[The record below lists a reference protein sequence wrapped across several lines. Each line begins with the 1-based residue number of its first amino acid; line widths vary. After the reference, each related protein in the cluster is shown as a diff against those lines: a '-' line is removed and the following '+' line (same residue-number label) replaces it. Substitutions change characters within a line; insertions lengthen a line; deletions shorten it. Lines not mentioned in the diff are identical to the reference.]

1 MREMQNPETNFNEIS
16 LLDAMP
22 VGVVVFDA
30 MQRVQYVNQVF
41 ERMGLGA
48 SSEMNAQLTGCLG
61 GLYSTLKEDISNLE
75 RGIMMEREVLKQHT
89 LSGGEISVIAKGV
102 PLFLGNTY
110 SGGILIFE
118 DLSISTEHNLYS
130 PFPSRIDL
138 EFLFAS
144 AFTFCALVSLQGDV
158 LYVPAGKD
166 TIGQVKLVPGE
177 PVYNQFPPD
186 IAKQIRHIVE
196 EHSDV
201 STEKILFTVV
211 TEQGLKDIYLI
222 EFSQFTTGGNIPAIL
237 LTAREIGKEQRAVLT
252 ISEENAA
259 LKDWVQIYDSL
270 PEPFVALSAQG
281 ELLRINPAAE
291 IAFSLNKERDLSQ
304 IFGTVSGIYTPEFFE
319 NTKKV
324 LESQSLQSTKISVE
338 LPTGEKVYYRLTFA
352 KAEGLSNPVYT
363 CYAKN
368 ISQDERLKI
377 ELASSQE
384 FLSLIFDNVSD
395 LICVIDNK
403 GHIHK
408 MNRAFRTLAGLYDI
422 IQGRTTLSS
431 YLEKYFSVDG
441 VLDIEALKIK
451 SDKKEQIHFL
461 RTHDEELSVI
471 PRLIDF
477 YYENQPMYILLLEDS
492 TEGAQ
497 RDKEIRFVENVVN
510 SAPTGIAVLLKQRII
525 YSNRA
530 FALTFGYKQEHEL
543 SGLKIEAVAGVNIIY
558 YYHYLNS
565 FSSSFELLCVR
576 RNESEFFAEFKSEKF
591 IAHGEEYVV
600 LSVQD
605 ISDVKK
611 AQQVVKDSEE
621 KYRSLTENID
631 DFFYISERIDGRLKN
646 VFFTASVLKVTGYD
660 DYEFIRETTFFIK
673 IIYPDDLLQIKIK
686 YKNLLKNTYKNSEE
700 FTLRIIHKAGHIV
713 WLRNK
718 VTIHRDDNNQVV
730 KIYGV
735 VSNISAQVKA
745 DEERKNF
752 LEDLQKLNRTK
763 DRFISIISHDLRTP
777 FSSILGF
784 TEVLLQENEPG
795 KKERQHYI
803 SMIRE
808 SSLTMLSLVNSLLD
822 WTRVQDGRIKYE
834 PKKTNL
840 HKLVDKSISTI
851 SGSAFTKNI
860 TVTNDVPE
868 HIFVFIDSALMIQV
882 YNNLLSNAM
891 KFTPQNGTISVGITK
906 TANTRFIESTVTD
919 TGKGIKPDDL
929 PKLFDLETKF
939 TTVGTSGE
947 KGTGFGLTLVKEIIE
962 KHGGSIGVQSK
973 VNEGTTFMFSMPQA
987 SSSILLIDDNS
998 TDRILYSK
1006 IMKSLI
1012 KDHEVHTATSIK
1024 EGFEEF
1030 VAKQPVLVVVEHLL
1044 PDGSGFDLLQQLSV
1058 IEKTLRPAII
1068 VLSSSVGESEK
1079 VEYGEMGVQFVFKKP
1094 VNLNT
1099 LKEAVEQSIR
1109 SLYN

>member
-1 MREMQNPETNFNEIS
+1 MSEIKSPETNFNEIS

-48 SSEMNAQLTGCLG
+48 NSEMNAKLTNCLG
-61 GLYSTLKEDISNLE
+61 SLFTSLKEDLQNLE
-75 RGIMMEREVLKQHT
+75 RGIMMEREVLKQPT

-102 PLFLGNTY
+102 PLFLGTTY
-110 SGGILIFE
+110 SGGILVFE

-138 EFLFAS
+138 EFLFSS

-158 LYVPAGKD
+158 LYVPVGKD
-166 TIGQVKLVPGE
+166 TLGQVRVLLGDSIYSP
-177 PVYNQFPPD
+177 FPPET
-186 IAKQIRHIVE
+186 AKQIRHIIE

-201 STEKILFTVV
+201 STEKLLFTVT
-211 TEQGLKDIYLI
+211 TEQGLKETYSI

-237 LTAREIGKEQRAVLT
+237 LTAREIGKEQRAVQS
-252 ISEENAA
+252 ISSENAA
-259 LKDWVQIYDSL
+259 LKDWIQVYESL
-270 PEPFVALSAQG
+270 PDPIMALSSEGA
-281 ELLRINPAAE
+281 LLRINPAGE
-291 IAFSLNKERDLSQ
+291 RAFSLNKESDLSKV
-304 IFGTVSGIYTPEFFE
+304 FGTVTGIYTPEFFV
-319 NTKKV
+319 NTKQV
-324 LESQSLQSTKISVE
+324 LEAEAVHCTKISVDA
-338 LPTGEKVYYRLTFA
+338 PNGEKIFYRLSFS
-352 KAEGLSNPVYT
+352 KVEGLTTPLYV

-395 LICVIDNK
+395 LVCVIDKK
-403 GHIHK
+403 GHIYK
-408 MNRAFRTLAGLYDI
+408 MNRAFRNIAGLYDI
-422 IQGRTTLSS
+422 SRGRTTLAT
-431 YLEKYFSVDG
+431 YLEKYFSIDG
-441 VLDIEALKIK
+441 VVDTEALRTK
-451 SDKKEQIHFL
+451 SDKKELVRFL
-461 RTHDEELSVI
+461 QGNDQELLVM
-471 PRLIDF
+471 PKLIDF
-477 YYENQPMYILLLEDS
+477 FYENEAMFILLLEDTTAAS
-492 TEGAQ
+492 HRE
-497 RDKEIRFVENVVN
+497 KEIRFVENVVN

-530 FALTFGYKQEHEL
+530 FALTFGYKEEHEL

-565 FSSSFELLCVR
+565 FSSSFELSCVR

-605 ISDVKK
+605 ISDIKK
-611 AQQVVKDSEE
+611 AQQVIKESEE
-621 KYRSLTENID
+621 KYRSLTDNID

-646 VFFTASVLKVTGYD
+646 VFFTASVQKVTGYD
-660 DYEFIRETTFFIK
+660 DYEFIRDTTFFIK
-673 IIYPDDLLQIKIK
+673 IIYPDDIIQIKSK
-686 YKNLLKNTYKNSEE
+686 YKKLLKNTYKNSEE

-718 VTIHRDDNNQVV
+718 ITVHRDDNNQVV

-745 DEERKNF
+745 DEERKIF

-784 TEVLLQENEPG
+784 TEVLLQETEPN

-840 HKLVDKSISTI
+840 QKLVDKSISTI

-860 TVTNDVPE
+860 TVINDVPE
-868 HIFVFIDSALMIQV
+868 HIFVFIDAALMIQV

-891 KFTPQNGTISVGITK
+891 KFTPQHGSIVVGISK
-906 TANTRFIESTVTD
+906 TGNTRFIESTVTD
-919 TGKGIKPDDL
+919 SGKGIKPEDL

-962 KHGGSIGVQSK
+962 KHGGSIGVESR
-973 VNEGTTFMFSMPQA
+973 VNEGTTFTFSMPQA

-1012 KDHEVHTATSIK
+1012 KDHEVHNATTIK
-1024 EGFEEF
+1024 EGFDQL
-1030 VAKQPVLVVVEHLL
+1030 VRKQPVLVVVEHTL
-1044 PDGSGFDLLQQLSV
+1044 PDGRGFDLLKQLS
-1058 IEKTLRPAII
+1058 IIDKALRPAII
-1068 VLSSSVGESEK
+1068 VLSSSVGESER
-1079 VEYGEMGVQFVFKKP
+1079 VAYGEMGVQFVFKKP